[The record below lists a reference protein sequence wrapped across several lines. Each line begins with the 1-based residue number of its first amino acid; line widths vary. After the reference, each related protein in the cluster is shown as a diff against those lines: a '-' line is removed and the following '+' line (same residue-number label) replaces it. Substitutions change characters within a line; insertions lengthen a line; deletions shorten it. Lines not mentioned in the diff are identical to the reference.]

1 MGVSAQWDDPT
12 QKTIRFQFDGAWSW
26 LALRR
31 KLRVGF
37 ALMRGVGHRVDMIF
51 DLTQAHSFPNNPV
64 VNTQLILPYLP
75 ANVGS
80 MVFVSADEHTAN
92 ILEAVYAYYKDNGVR
107 ILMVENMELA
117 HELLKHERRR
127 STTGDR

>member
-1 MGVSAQWDDPT
+1 MVVSAQWDGST
-12 QKTIRFQFDGAWSW
+12 QQIICFRFEEAWSW

-51 DLTQAHSFPNNPV
+51 DLTLAHSFPNNPV

-75 ANVGS
+75 ANVGT
-80 MVFVSADEHTAN
+80 MVFVSADEYTAN
-92 ILEAVYAYYKDNGVR
+92 ILEAVYDHYKDNGVR
-107 ILMVENMELA
+107 ILMVEDMEQA
-117 HELLKHERRR
+117 KALLKHERRR
-127 STTGDR
+127 TTTGDR